1 MGTKLAASYMDIK
14 DIDRLAKTGLFTDEQ
29 IAVMRNQMFG
39 HNVADEEDEMAIPTN
54 KPKLVVNN
62 TIKHPEVTTLHDLQS
77 YTVDTVVQLPDFAE
91 GQPLV
96 ARVKRPSMLKLAA
109 SGKIPNRL
117 LTTAGKLFTGT
128 SADIAAQD
136 NKQLLHD
143 MYDVCMVMASATLV
157 EPTVEQI
164 EEAGLSLTDEQLMA
178 IFNYTQ
184 TGVKALENFR
194 K

>member
-1 MGTKLAASYMDIK
+1 MGTKLAASYMDSK
-14 DIDRLAKTGLFTDEQ
+14 DLDRLAKTGLFTDEQ
-29 IAVMRNQMFG
+29 IAAMRNQMFG
-39 HNVADEEDEMAIPTN
+39 HNVADEEDEMVIPTN
-54 KPKLVVNN
+54 KPVADN

-77 YTVDTVVQLPDFAE
+77 YTADTIVQLPDFAE